1 MKKSLEKFI
10 KETKGTSVD
19 VPWESD
25 GHLKGQCV
33 SLVQCYISECL
44 EQPAQPRGHAV
55 DWIETYVNE
64 GLGHTTADQ
73 KTGDLI
79 VFPNECWDDEEQK
92 YLGHIAIYVDG
103 MIYDQNNLR
112 HDNGL
117 AGFGEIFSWN
127 FVTLR
132 PNTEVIIK
140 DPKEIEQTLYLPE
153 SADTWRV
160 YPLNVAPVVGN
171 ECGFLYPSKFF
182 GLTYKIKGWS
192 MENVAIIDT
201 RDYGRVQI
209 YVAPDT
215 GAIIK

>member
-1 MKKSLEKFI
+1 MCKKSLEKFI
-10 KETKGTSVD
+10 EETKGTSVD

-25 GHLKGQCV
+25 GHLKGECV

-44 EQPAQPRGHAV
+44 EQPAEPRGNAA
-55 DWIETYVNE
+55 DWIVTYTVE
-64 GLGHTTADQ
+64 GLGKTVSDQ

-79 VFPNECWDDEEQK
+79 VFPNEANG
-92 YLGHIAIYVDG
+92 LGHIAIYVDG
-103 MIYDQNNLR
+103 KLYDQNNLR

-117 AGFGEIFSWN
+117 AGFGEIFSWD

-132 PNTEVIIK
+132 PNTTVIIK
-140 DPKEIEQTLYLPE
+140 EIEIEQTLYLPE
-153 SADTWRV
+153 EADTWRV
-160 YPLNVAPVVGN
+160 YPLDKAPVVGN

-182 GLTYKIKGWS
+182 GLTYKIKGWTG
-192 MENVAIIDT
+192 ENVAIIDT

-209 YVAPDT
+209 YVAPET